1 MTDHDIAIARDQI
14 RHLIACYNNM
24 ADRGR
29 IDEFANLFADDGIL
43 QITHQ
48 SLQGRETIYRELSSI
63 ASGTRP
69 DVDLSGSRHQL
80 TTCRIEMTGENSAQ
94 GWTYFFVSRRGTI
107 IEEGTYIDQFTKT
120 AEGWR
125 FAHRRVKM
133 LYSIHHSDG
142 G

>member
-1 MTDHDIAIARDQI
+1 MTDLEIAVARDQI
-14 RHLIACYNNM
+14 RHLVACYNNM

-29 IDEFANLFADDGIL
+29 IDEFVLLFAEDGIL

-48 SLQGRETIYRELSSI
+48 ALEGRAAILRELSSI

-69 DVDLSGSRHQL
+69 DVNLTGSRHQI
-80 TTCRIEMTGENSAQ
+80 TTCRIEMTGEETAQ

-107 IEEGTYIDQFTKT
+107 IEEGTYIDRYTKT
-120 AEGWR
+120 PDGWR

-133 LYSIHHSDG
+133 LYTIHNPDL
-142 G
+142 

>member
-1 MTDHDIAIARDQI
+1 MTDHDIAVARDQI
-14 RHLIACYNNM
+14 RHLIACYNTM

-29 IDEFANLFADDGIL
+29 IDEFAALFAEDGVL

-48 SLQGRETIYRELSSI
+48 ALEGREAIFRELSSI

-69 DVDLSGSRHQL
+69 DVDLAGSRHQL
-80 TTCRIEMTGENSAQ
+80 TTCRIEITGETSAE

-107 IEEGTYIDQFTKT
+107 IEEGTYIDRFVRTPG
-120 AEGWR
+120 GWR

-133 LYSIHHSDG
+133 LYSINHRD
-142 G
+142 

>member
-29 IDEFANLFADDGIL
+29 IDEFVELFTEDGIL
-43 QITHQ
+43 DITHK
-48 SLQGRETIYRELSSI
+48 SLEGREAILRELSSI

-69 DVDLSGSRHQL
+69 DVNLMGSRHQL
-80 TTCRIEMTGENSAQ
+80 TTCRIEMTGEDTAQ

-107 IEEGTYIDQFTKT
+107 IEEGTYIDRFTKT
-120 AEGWR
+120 PDGWR

-133 LYSIHHSDG
+133 LYTIHNPDL
-142 G
+142 

>member
-14 RHLIACYNNM
+14 RYLLACYNNM

-29 IDEFANLFADDGIL
+29 IDEFARLFTEDGIL
-43 QITHQ
+43 QTSNQTLEGHEAIF
-48 SLQGRETIYRELSSI
+48 RELSSI

-69 DVDLSGSRHQL
+69 DVNLIGSRHQL
-80 TTCRIEMTGENSAQ
+80 TTCRIEMTGEDSAE

-107 IEEGTYIDQFTKT
+107 IEEGTYIDRFTKT
-120 AEGWR
+120 PDGWR

-133 LYSIHHSDG
+133 LYSIHIKD
-142 G
+142 

>member
-1 MTDHDIAIARDQI
+1 MTDHDMAVARDQI

-29 IDEFANLFADDGIL
+29 MDEFAALFVEDGVL

-48 SLQGRETIYRELSSI
+48 ALEGREAIFRELSSI
-63 ASGTRP
+63 ASGARP
-69 DVDLSGSRHQL
+69 DVDLAGSRHQL
-80 TTCRIEMTGENSAQ
+80 TTCRIEMTSEESAE

-107 IEEGTYIDQFTKT
+107 IEEGTYIDRFIRTPD
-120 AEGWR
+120 GWR

-133 LYSIHHSDG
+133 LYSINHKD
-142 G
+142 